1 MKTIF
6 HFNPKASRP
15 FKASK
20 KLVGTDSTG
29 TIFGK
34 CKNEYSN
41 GTFGK
46 KFHHHY
52 YQKFMPQGQL
62 QAFLDPKDRPGG
74 TAGGVGSST
83 MMGGMSTNEFMMA
96 AAVSEY
102 RSKQQ
107 LAQNL
112 AASIAIKQDP
122 GSVAAADADAQL
134 QQQHSHHPQPV
145 VGPFQNVCFNE
156 PHGWDWNGYAHPNH
170 NFHPIHHHHH
180 QNEQLV
186 LPDHAS
192 QLAPLPA
199 NSGGSSTNNNNSSGN
214 SSPQNN
220 GGTDSPPVAV
230 AAAAAN
236 LQHPV
241 AVPNLPQQP
250 LQPEAL
256 LAAGPPPPPSHAHHL
271 YYDQQVHQQY
281 QYFQQYHQHHHQ
293 QYPIHHH
300 QPALDQYGFQDQAS
314 HLNHHHQ
321 QQQQPELAA
330 AALCFPTPPTE
341 AGDLSHPPPP
351 PATTSSSA
359 AAAAT
364 TTLVKQEANVSPTGS
379 CSGAKPKNWNNNRD
393 TA

>member
-1 MKTIF
+1 
-6 HFNPKASRP
+6 
-15 FKASK
+15 
-20 KLVGTDSTG
+20 
-29 TIFGK
+29 
-34 CKNEYSN
+34 
-41 GTFGK
+41 
-46 KFHHHY
+46 
-52 YQKFMPQGQL
+52 MPQGQL

-83 MMGGMSTNEFMMA
+83 MMGGLSTNEFMMA

-122 GSVAAADADAQL
+122 GAAAAADADAQV

-156 PHGWDWNGYAHPNH
+156 PHGWDWNGYTHPNH
-170 NFHPIHHHHH
+170 NFHPIHHHH
-180 QNEQLV
+180 QNEQLI

-220 GGTDSPPVAV
+220 GGTDSPPVA
-230 AAAAAN
+230 AAAN

-241 AVPNLPQQP
+241 VVPNLPQQP

-300 QPALDQYGFQDQAS
+300 HQPSLDQYGFQDQPS
-314 HLNHHHQ
+314 HLN
-321 QQQQPELAA
+321 QQQQPELPA

-351 PATTSSSA
+351 ATTSSSTA
-359 AAAAT
+359 AAAA

>member
-1 MKTIF
+1 M
-6 HFNPKASRP
+6 S
-15 FKASK
+15 
-20 KLVGTDSTG
+20 
-29 TIFGK
+29 
-34 CKNEYSN
+34 
-41 GTFGK
+41 
-46 KFHHHY
+46 
-52 YQKFMPQGQL
+52 QGQF

-74 TAGGVGSST
+74 AVGGGAAMSGVSSVA
-83 MMGGMSTNEFMMA
+83 NEFMMA

-122 GSVAAADADAQL
+122 GAAAAADADAQ
-134 QQQHSHHPQPV
+134 QQQHPHHPQPV

-156 PHGWDWNGYAHPNH
+156 PHGWDWNGYTHPNH
-170 NFHPIHHHHH
+170 NFHPIHHHH
-180 QNEQLV
+180 QNEQLI

-220 GGTDSPPVAV
+220 GGTDSPPVA
-230 AAAAAN
+230 AAAN

-241 AVPNLPQQP
+241 VVPNLPQQP

-300 QPALDQYGFQDQAS
+300 HHQPSLDQYGFQDQPS
-314 HLNHHHQ
+314 HLN
-321 QQQQPELAA
+321 QQQQPELPA

-351 PATTSSSA
+351 ATTSSSTA
-359 AAAAT
+359 AAAA